1 MADVCAE
8 MRDELP
14 LDDDLRARAAELR
27 REWRA
32 DEEEWSLAA
41 LEHFHH
47 GRSLVDV
54 LRAVMHRG
62 DVVLL
67 GVGVGTCRGLLSH
80 VGEDWCRLAAA
91 GGVVELP
98 VTTTAPVVRVVER
111 SPRGGCGGDPVAPA
125 TWRARLLELEVARTG
140 CAVELA
146 TGELLTGSVSVGRD
160 HVMVGAEAG
169 AFYVPMGAV
178 SWLRPWCG

>member
-1 MADVCAE
+1 

-32 DEEEWSLAA
+32 DEEEWSRAA
-41 LEHFHH
+41 LEHFRH
-47 GRSLVDV
+47 GRTLVDV

-67 GVGVGTCRGLLSH
+67 GDGAGTCLGVPAVRGVVAH
-80 VGEDWCRLAAA
+80 VGEDWCRVDVA

-98 VTTTAPVVRVVER
+98 VTTTGPVVRVVER
-111 SPRGGCGGDPVAPA
+111 SPRGGRGGDPDAPA
-125 TWRARLLELEVARTG
+125 TWRARLLELEVAQAS
-140 CAVELA
+140 CAVGLT
-146 TGELLTGSVSVGRD
+146 TGELLTGSLSVGGD
-160 HVMVGAEAG
+160 HVVVGADAEAI
-169 AFYVPMGAV
+169 YVPMGAL
-178 SWLRPWCG
+178 SWLRPSCG